1 MKAFGVVTL
10 LVTLSPMGAY
20 AGLCWPGS
28 VLSSSTTAHSE
39 SSTLVTDL
47 TTVSAST
54 LSATASTDSTTSG
67 ESSASTTEAV
77 STSTLSTATSSESGA
92 SSTDSTAPATSVMS
106 ATTSSESS
114 ASATDSTTSGE
125 SSSTA
130 TDSTTASI
138 SILSTTTSDAATTT
152 TSAAPQGIEGPDGCC
167 GYPGYFDGHV
177 LALSG
182 LSDDPDDLTAEECAA
197 TCTSDLDC
205 TWYIYHQLKN
215 GNFQCNTYGT
225 TPAFVVDETKSTIYY
240 PRECKTCAESQP
252 PPPHQPS
259 CIADIPCRDEGTLDG
274 TQVQFLGLRSVSAT
288 DNCGDVCATV
298 QDCTHA
304 SRFYDITYGWRCS
317 LTQMGSDTVFI
328 PGTEFY
334 QRWIAEGC
342 IVSFERCL

>member
-10 LVTLSPMGAY
+10 LATLSPMGATM
-20 AGLCWPGS
+20 A
-28 VLSSSTTAHSE
+28 
-39 SSTLVTDL
+39 TDS
-47 TTVSAST
+47 TTVSTSSLST
-54 LSATASTDSTTSG
+54 TTSLATDSKTSG
-67 ESSASTTEAV
+67 ESSTSATEGV
-77 STSTLSTATSSESGA
+77 STSTATESSGSTMDSTSLTSTTA
-92 SSTDSTAPATSVMS
+92 SS
-106 ATTSSESS
+106 
-114 ASATDSTTSGE
+114 E

-130 TDSTTASI
+130 TYSTTAST

-152 TSAAPQGIEGPDGCC
+152 TSAALQGIEGPDGCC

-177 LALSG
+177 LALGG
-182 LSDDPDDLTAEECAA
+182 LSDDADDLTVEECAA

-215 GNFQCNTYGT
+215 GNVQCNTYGD
-225 TPAFVVDETKSTIYY
+225 TPAFVVDETKPTIYY

-288 DNCGDVCATV
+288 ENCGDVCATV

-304 SRFYDITYGWRCS
+304 SRFYDITYGIRVAA
-317 LTQMGSDTVFI
+317 T
-328 PGTEFY
+328 
-334 QRWIAEGC
+334 
-342 IVSFERCL
+342 